1 MNAISSTAER
11 VTLHTT
17 DEVNLKIRNAAEL
30 RVVWAAQGG
39 RPAIDRRLQEL
50 DQEWDI
56 ERYLETGAASI
67 SLLGVALGTTEDRRW
82 FVLPAVVA
90 GFLLQHAVQG
100 WCPPLPVLRRAGV
113 RTTDEINEE
122 RYALKALRGDFA
134 DVTTGSDASAIKQAL
149 QAARH

>member
-1 MNAISSTAER
+1 MNAISSTVER
-11 VTLHTT
+11 VTLHTAE
-17 DEVNLKIRNAAEL
+17 EVNLKIRNAAEL

-39 RPAIDRRLQEL
+39 RAAIDRRLEEL

-56 ERYLETGAASI
+56 ERCLETAAASI

-82 FVLPAVVA
+82 LVLPAVVA

-149 QAARH
+149 RAARH